1 MYYSGMLA
9 GKTIKDN
16 NLTDVKTIELM
27 PFGNGGKLFHWLRN
41 TPSRRVAEEYYE
53 ECFNAGLSLVYDKPM
68 RVNYH
73 SEIEKE
79 NKSEVARGL
88 CSLTELRR
96 DKVNSSDICGEEGVR
111 FIMPDGTSKD
121 IAVDDELVSAYFDR
135 RMSGFEFTSTDS
147 FQKFM
152 EIFLDL
158 VSRKGNLFGEAN
170 RALRDDIYDL
180 KNKITSTIQSDSEYK
195 KAVLNAADGFN
206 YHQPIIIAEGMGFLD
221 TLIRKVFND

>member
-1 MYYSGMLA
+1 
-9 GKTIKDN
+9 
-16 NLTDVKTIELM
+16 
-27 PFGNGGKLFHWLRN
+27 
-41 TPSRRVAEEYYE
+41 
-53 ECFNAGLSLVYDKPM
+53 
-68 RVNYH
+68 
-73 SEIEKE
+73 
-79 NKSEVARGL
+79 
-88 CSLTELRR
+88 
-96 DKVNSSDICGEEGVR
+96 
-111 FIMPDGTSKD
+111 
-121 IAVDDELVSAYFDR
+121 
-135 RMSGFEFTSTDS
+135 
-147 FQKFM
+147 M